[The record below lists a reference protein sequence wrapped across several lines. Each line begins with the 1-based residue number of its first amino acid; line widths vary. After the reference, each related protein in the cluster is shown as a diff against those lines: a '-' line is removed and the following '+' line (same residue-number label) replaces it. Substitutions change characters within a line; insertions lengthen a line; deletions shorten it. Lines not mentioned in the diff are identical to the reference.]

1 MLKPLYGDVSHRFR
15 VLRRVRS
22 DLRALGASR
31 TLIDAMRG
39 RVTGKVCSM
48 VCGYD
53 KVKVRSD
60 REAQRLEH
68 ASKAEAA
75 MLDLTPIEPA
85 AHYERS
91 AVDRMFRKVPSAGCV
106 CRRSLSL

>member
-60 REAQRLEH
+60 REARRLEH
-68 ASKAEAA
+68 VCFESGGRDA
-75 MLDLTPIEPA
+75 
-85 AHYERS
+85 RS
-91 AVDRMFRKVPSAGCV
+91 DPNRTSRP
-106 CRRSLSL
+106 L